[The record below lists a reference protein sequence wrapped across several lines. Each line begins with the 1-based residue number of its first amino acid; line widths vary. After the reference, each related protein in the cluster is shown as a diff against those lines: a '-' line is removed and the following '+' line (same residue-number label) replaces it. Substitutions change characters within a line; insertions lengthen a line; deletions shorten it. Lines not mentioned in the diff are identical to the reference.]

1 MRDEWYGDKR
11 DLVKWGVLLHLAKQ
25 HGVKK
30 ILQVAYLRP
39 STYGMLEIDGES
51 HEVPEPVLGHFRC
64 IGNIKD
70 LKVPGLEIELLE
82 MPLDD
87 RASFARHVALAIE
100 SMAGDGP
107 NLVFLDP
114 DTGLQPQRPNLT
126 HVLDEELAA
135 VHASLAPGDLL
146 VLYQHETNRRGQ
158 PWVSEKREQFENVLG
173 LPRGTAKVASGSE
186 IAGDLAL
193 YYCVK

>member
-1 MRDEWYGDKR
+1 
-11 DLVKWGVLLHLAKQ
+11 
-25 HGVKK
+25 
-30 ILQVAYLRP
+30 
-39 STYGMLEIDGES
+39 
-51 HEVPEPVLGHFRC
+51 
-64 IGNIKD
+64 
-70 LKVPGLEIELLE
+70 
-82 MPLDD
+82 
-87 RASFARHVALAIE
+87 
-100 SMAGDGP
+100 
-107 NLVFLDP
+107 
-114 DTGLQPQRPNLT
+114 
-126 HVLDEELAA
+126 VLDEELAA